1 MKQIAVWLSLL
12 LILGGCTTRPESVSE
27 APRVSQGAAQDA
39 SPLASSKPEP
49 LSSKERRQ
57 ASIERWLDDA
67 EQALSENRLLTP
79 VGNNAH
85 DRYRAVLLLDP
96 DNQRAESGLQAVALR
111 YVALAR
117 SAAGRGA
124 LSEAEAFLDKA
135 REVGEENPVV
145 DELAQHIAT
154 ERQRRQNAAA
164 VEREGTRYQLN
175 PYQLSARAPELV
187 EELHT
192 LAKQVRETNEFL
204 LIIARTDA
212 EGRWIYQ
219 QMREAVPEY
228 RLRGDIRVGAP
239 PHIEL
244 QAP

>member
-1 MKQIAVWLSLL
+1 MKQIAIWLSLL
-12 LILGGCTTRPESVSE
+12 LALTGCNALPQPASQPSQAPE
-27 APRVSQGAAQDA
+27 APAPSAPTEVS
-39 SPLASSKPEP
+39 L
-49 LSSKERRQ
+49 KERRQ
-57 ASIERWLDDA
+57 ASIERWLKEA

-79 VGNNAH
+79 VGDNAH

-96 DNQRAESGLQAVALR
+96 ENQRAASGLQAVTLR

-124 LSEAEAFLDKA
+124 LGEAESFLRKA
-135 REVGEENPVV
+135 REVDDDNPLVE
-145 DELAQHIAT
+145 ELAQNIAT
-154 ERQRRQNAAA
+154 ERERQQNAAS
-164 VEREGTRYQLN
+164 VEREGQRYQLN
-175 PYQLSARAPELV
+175 PHQLSARAPELV
-187 EELHT
+187 EQLHE
-192 LAKQVRETNEFL
+192 LAKQVRESGEFM
-204 LIIARTDA
+204 LIVARTDA

-228 RLRGDIRVGAP
+228 LLRGDIHLGSP